1 MHDFFFNKV
10 VEVCALE
17 IDFQQ
22 LPYGDRSLVGERGVS
37 LSGGQKARISLA
49 R

>member
-1 MHDFFFNKV
+1 M

-17 IDFQQ
+17 MDLRQFE
-22 LPYGDRSLVGERGVS
+22 LGDETEVGEKGTV

-49 R
+49 RA